1 MKPHINY
8 TYVSPEKE
16 ILSEGTM
23 SCSSYDDGLEKI
35 HSSDFLNKS
44 LTGIT
49 ENATFL
55 SAWAVSDGWHVTQYM
70 DSPDGVYSIKYRV
83 RV

>member
-8 TYVSPEKE
+8 TYASPEGD

-35 HSSDFLNKS
+35 HSSDFLNTS
-44 LTGIT
+44 LNSIT

-55 SAWAVSDGWHVTQYM
+55 SAWAVSEGL
-70 DSPDGVYSIKYRV
+70 
-83 RV
+83 